1 MSRHS
6 AAKDNSSGGS
16 DNWNSE
22 VSNVPEVEFQPEAET
37 RQEVNKPAEIQGSM
51 SAICEE
57 RLRATRP
64 YISDT
69 ASQYVTA
76 DKPETTT
83 AFITIVWKK
92 TFFSPHPKPPLL
104 THATFLRHGYIN
116 QPVMQLTLH
125 IHNESC
131 NIHEQRQINDIH

>member
-92 TFFSPHPKPPLL
+92 NILFTASQTSTPH
-104 THATFLRHGYIN
+104 T
-116 QPVMQLTLH
+116 
-125 IHNESC
+125 C
-131 NIHEQRQINDIH
+131 NIFETWVY